1 MIGAASGL
9 TEVPT
14 DDLKRCL
21 RAVHRGDL
29 PCPVTADTLALVG
42 LQDRSP
48 PLLET
53 LRDLPE
59 AGVRAVLVAVI
70 AERLPQNRPRR
81 MRAEAGIV

>member
-14 DDLKRCL
+14 DDLKRAL

-29 PCPVTADTLALVG
+29 PCPITADTLACVG

-48 PLLET
+48 PLMET
-53 LRDLPE
+53 LRGLDE
-59 AGVRAVLVAVI
+59 TAVRAVLVAVI
-70 AERLPQNRPRR
+70 AERLPQNKQRR
-81 MRAEAGIV
+81 MKAEMGID